1 MNMALLR
8 RWPLVAAVAILLIF
22 TASKLSDRSFGP
34 FSTQLPPPQAPS
46 TPSDQTYSP
55 SPAQFPPQPI
65 KSTFGWRQ
73 VPIRYPVKD
82 LLSLPS
88 GKPHRLPQV
97 QHTFEKEL
105 AGDKKLRL
113 ERQAS
118 VKKTFQKCFTSY
130 KERAWMKDEL
140 SPISGGSRDAFGGWA
155 ATLVDALDTMH
166 IMGMHDELQDAI
178 SAVAAID
185 FSTSTESVVN
195 IFETTIRYLGG
206 FIAAYDLTGDAVLLK
221 KAVEVGE
228 MLLVAFDTPNH
239 MPRCRWEWEKAAQGQ
254 AQEASSGTLVS
265 ELGSLT
271 VEFTRL
277 SQLTQDMR
285 WYDAIAR
292 ITNLFDQQQDTTHL
306 PGMWPVSI
314 NAKDMILNED
324 TWFTLGGMSDSL
336 YEYFPKAYAL
346 LGGQEPVYKKLYDG
360 SMSASIRHLFFRPM
374 VPNNENILISGN
386 VRADSSQITLDPQG
400 QHLGCFAGGMLALG
414 GRLFNYP
421 EHVSIGRKITEGCIW
436 AYNASP
442 LGIMP
447 ETFHVVPCES
457 TENCQWDSRKWKD
470 AVMMKHDAVDDV
482 DALLIQHRLVPG
494 FTDIGDR
501 RYILRPEAI
510 ESIFIL
516 YRITG
521 DKAFQ
526 DAAWQMWTTIS
537 NLTETQFAN
546 AAVDDV
552 TVTGQ
557 PRLSDRMESFWMAE
571 TLKYFYLIFS
581 EPELISLD
589 DYILNTEAHPFKRP
603 R

>member
-1 MNMALLR
+1 MSLLR
-8 RWPLVAAVAILLIF
+8 RWPLLAAVVILLIL
-22 TASKLSDRSFGP
+22 TAYQLSDTSLGR
-34 FSTQLPPPQAPS
+34 FSTQRLPQAPTKPVDDTS
-46 TPSDQTYSP
+46 SHPHA
-55 SPAQFPPQPI
+55 PAPASPQPS
-65 KSTFGWRQ
+65 KSTFAWRE
-73 VPIRYPVKD
+73 VPIRHPVQD
-82 LLSLPS
+82 LISLPP
-88 GKPHRLPQV
+88 GQPQRLPQV
-97 QHTFEKEL
+97 QHTFGIEL
-105 AGDKKLRL
+105 PADKTLRL

-118 VKKTFQKCFTSY
+118 VKKSFQKCFASY

-155 ATLVDALDTMH
+155 ATLVDALDTLH
-166 IMGMHDELQDAI
+166 IMGMQDELRDAI
-178 SAVAAID
+178 SAVATID
-185 FSTSTESVVN
+185 FSTSTESTVN
-195 IFETTIRYLGG
+195 VFETTIRYLGG
-206 FIAAYDLTGDAVLLK
+206 FIAAFDLTGDAVLLK

-239 MPRCRWEWEKAAQGQ
+239 MPWCRWEWEKAAQGQ
-254 AQEASSGTLVS
+254 AQEASAGTLVS

-277 SQLTQDMR
+277 SQITQDMR
-285 WYDAIAR
+285 WYDAVAR
-292 ITNLFDQQQDTTHL
+292 ITNLFAEQQDTTHL

-314 NAKDMILNED
+314 NARDMILNED

-346 LGGQEPVYKKLYDG
+346 LGGEESIYRKLYDG

-374 VPNNENILISGN
+374 VPNDDDILISGN

-414 GRLFNYP
+414 GRLFNHP
-421 EHVSIGRKITEGCIW
+421 DHVSIGRKITEGCIW

-442 LGIMP
+442 LGVMP
-447 ETFHVVPCES
+447 ETFHLVPCES
-457 TENCQWDSRKWKD
+457 ADNCQWDNRKWED
-470 AVMMKHDAVDDV
+470 AVMKKHDAKDDV
-482 DALLIQHRLVPG
+482 EALKIQHRLVPG

-510 ESIFIL
+510 ESVFIL

-521 DKAFQ
+521 DRAFQ
-526 DAAWQMWTTIS
+526 DAAWKMWTTIS
-537 NLTETQFAN
+537 NLTETEFAN
-546 AAVDDV
+546 AAMDDV
-552 TVTGQ
+552 TITGQ
-557 PRLSDRMESFWMAE
+557 PQLSDRMESFWMAE

-603 R
+603 K